1 MAVST
6 RRRTLLIGGTVLGLG
21 PRLAGAQPGGTI
33 SFIVPQPAGNPTDA
47 QARKMQPALQK
58 ELGATLIVENLA
70 GAGGSLGVRRLLSAT
85 PETTPLLI
93 ASQTEPILTPLAM
106 TSARYKPEDLRMVG
120 LVGYTPYVLV
130 GRPGL
135 PAASLQELLALAHQ
149 PAGKEL
155 TLGHIGY
162 GSMIHLL
169 GERWA
174 RTSAVGITAVPYKG
188 LPPMLQDLMGGQ
200 IDLSFLPLGGNIP
213 SLIEMGKVKAYGL
226 TAEAAS
232 PRLPRLPTLGQG
244 DKRLADF
251 VYRTWAAVF
260 VARALPDTSV
270 RRLHAA
276 LAVTLRDPDVI
287 AYSQSNSVEIAEAM
301 SLDQL
306 ERFYAGEIRLYQ
318 GMARELGL
326 QPL

>member
-1 MAVST
+1 M
-6 RRRTLLIGGTVLGLG
+6 IGGAALALLPG
-21 PRLAGAQPGGTI
+21 LAGAQPGTTI

-47 QARKMQPALQK
+47 QARKMQPAMQK
-58 ELGATLIVENLA
+58 ALGATLIVENLP
-70 GAGGSLGVRRLLSAT
+70 GAGGSLGVRRLLAAA
-85 PETTPLLI
+85 PEATPLLI

-106 TSARYKPEDLRMVG
+106 LGTHYKPEDLRMIG
-120 LVGYTPYVLV
+120 LVGTAPYVLV

-135 PAASLQELLALAHQ
+135 PAANLGELLALARQ

-169 GERWA
+169 GEQWA
-174 RTSAVGITAVPYKG
+174 RKSAVAITPVPYKG

-213 SLIEMGKVKAYGL
+213 TLIETGKVKAYGL
-226 TAEAAS
+226 TADAAS
-232 PRLPRLPTLGQG
+232 PRLPRVPTLGQG

-251 VYRTWAAVF
+251 VHSTWAAVF
-260 VARALPDTSV
+260 VARGLPDAPA

-276 LAVTLRDPDVI
+276 VATSLRDPEVV
-287 AYSQSNSVEIAEAM
+287 AYSQSNGVDVAEPM
-301 SLDQL
+301 SLEQL
-306 ERFYAGEIRLYQ
+306 EQFYAGQARLYQ
-318 GMARELGL
+318 AMARELGL
-326 QPL
+326 QPQ